1 MTETSTATQAYL
13 PSPYAAERRFAVEA
27 VASAARLT
35 KAVRDDFDPQ
45 AESVSK
51 ADSSPV
57 TVADLGAQALVRMAM
72 AEALP
77 EDGMLGEEDFG
88 QLAESP
94 ELAQAVLAHVR
105 AQRPEV
111 TLDDLREALDSCDDP
126 AGPDRRWW
134 TLDPVDGTKGF
145 LRNEQYAIALALVED
160 GEVKVAAMGCP
171 NLPYRGEPGH
181 PSVDG
186 PVGVLFVAERG
197 RGTRMM
203 PLFEATADRA
213 GEPVRAAAPTTTA
226 PARSAEWVEAAH
238 SDQSEAARIGAA
250 LGITAE
256 PVRLDSQTKYA
267 MVARGDA
274 SIYLRVPRGDY
285 RENIWDHAAGMLVVE
300 EAGGRVSDVEGK
312 PFDITTGQR
321 MTKNRGAVVTA
332 ASIHDEVVAA
342 VRSVLEG

>member
-1 MTETSTATQAYL
+1 MTAARTPSRLET
-13 PSPYAAERRFAVEA
+13 EHRFAVESV
-27 VASAARLT
+27 VAASRLT
-35 KAVRDDFDPQ
+35 KAVRDDFDPS
-45 AESVSK
+45 AEAVSK

-57 TVADLGAQALVRMAM
+57 TVADLGAQALVSMAL

-88 QLAESP
+88 PLAESA
-94 ELAQAVLAHVR
+94 ELADAVLARVR
-105 AQRPEV
+105 TQRPEA
-111 TLDDLREALDSCDDP
+111 TLDDVRVALDACDDP
-126 AGPDRRWW
+126 AGPGRRWW

-145 LRNEQYAIALALVED
+145 LRNEQYAVALALIED
-160 GEVKVAAMGCP
+160 GEVVLAAMGCP
-171 NLPYRGEPGH
+171 NLPYCGEPGDAN
-181 PSVDG
+181 VGG
-186 PVGVLFVAERG
+186 PIGVLFIAERG
-197 RGTRMM
+197 AGARMM

-213 GEPVRAAAPTTTA
+213 GEPIHAAAPTATSE
-226 PARSAEWVEAAH
+226 ARYAESVEAAH

-250 LGITAE
+250 LGITSK

-285 RENIWDHAAGMLVVE
+285 RENIWDHAAGMLIVQ
-300 EAGGRVSDVEGK
+300 EAGGRVSDVDGR

-321 MTKNRGAVVTA
+321 MTNNRGAVVTA
-332 ASIHDEVVAA
+332 AGIHDEVVAV